1 MKFYGSALMV
11 VSDATLIRSKT
22 ISQRMRKGYTMN
34 LCGVGEMSEACTMKI
49 IKTAFVFLE
58 RDGQIL
64 LIQEV
69 EGQAKGLWSLPGGHI
84 EPDEDPSQAVLREVR
99 EETGI
104 AAEVIPSA
112 PILPFPYPGQV
123 QPPYTILIEESH
135 EPGEPHQHIDLIY
148 FCRPVDGA
156 GHDPTLGDFHWL
168 DEDALRSNQ
177 PLELAACGVTIP
189 LTEDVRLL
197 ALKAIEAAR
206 HSGGMR

>member
-1 MKFYGSALMV
+1 MRRHFT
-11 VSDATLIRSKT
+11 AT
-22 ISQRMRKGYTMN
+22 G
-34 LCGVGEMSEACTMKI
+34 
-49 IKTAFVFLE
+49 FV
-58 RDGQIL
+58 
-64 LIQEV
+64 V
-69 EGQAKGLWSLPGGHI
+69 EGDRTLLHWHKSLQQWVPPGGHV
-84 EPDEDPSQAVLREVR
+84 EPDEDPLQAVLREVQ

-112 PILPFPYPGQV
+112 PVLPFPYPGQV

-135 EPGEPHQHIDLIY
+135 EPGERHQHIDLIY
-148 FCRPVDGA
+148 FCRPADGSD
-156 GHDPTLGDFHWL
+156 HDPALGDFHWL

-206 HSGGMR
+206 QAAVPQRRGNL